1 MLGARASRICGENR
15 RAQAKA
21 KPKSSPTVATYLL
34 NQDQIIQQWKRF
46 STKMI
51 SILAYITMKEVQ
63 MPAILGKAFNTLF
76 QQAKSLPETSN
87 EPSSSSRRQESV
99 YRMIGREAVGSQ
111 LPPGKGFAEMT
122 ASMCE
127 HPDQRM
133 LRQGNSYLTWWQCNC
148 CASRWRRF
156 EPNSHIQEWPT
167 EDDLVTF
174 GEHQG
179 KTHKQV
185 YVYHREY
192 CVWACRTVKEDF
204 ENCDIRVVA
213 LANYIRA
220 CVRNDDVDATFPD
233 NIIEE
238 SDISDLSMEEDEEAQ
253 EDADNL

>member
-1 MLGARASRICGENR
+1 M
-15 RAQAKA
+15 
-21 KPKSSPTVATYLL
+21 
-34 NQDQIIQQWKRF
+34 
-46 STKMI
+46 
-51 SILAYITMKEVQ
+51 
-63 MPAILGKAFNTLF
+63 
-76 QQAKSLPETSN
+76 
-87 EPSSSSRRQESV
+87 
-99 YRMIGREAVGSQ
+99 
-111 LPPGKGFAEMT
+111 
-122 ASMCE
+122 
-127 HPDQRM
+127 
-133 LRQGNSYLTWWQCNC
+133 
-148 CASRWRRF
+148 
-156 EPNSHIQEWPT
+156 
-167 EDDLVTF
+167 TF

-253 EDADNL
+253 EDADSL